1 MKMPSAQTIER
12 MRQFFKVLNFFMLW
26 MWRLGLRKWM
36 NICPPVMGRILVI
49 THIGRKT
56 GLHRRTPANYTIVD
70 GELYCMAG
78 FGKISDWYR
87 NMIKTPQVD
96 IWLPNSWWAGVTD
109 EVTGEENTLPII
121 RQLVKD
127 SGFAGLMFGLNA
139 YTMSDERL
147 AAATKSYRLLRIRR
161 TERLRGRCGPGDLA
175 WLWLIPAAVWLA
187 KYLL

>member
-1 MKMPSAQTIER
+1 MKMPSAQIIER
-12 MRQFFKVLNFFMLW
+12 MRQFFKALNVFMLW

-36 NICPPVMGRILVI
+36 NICPPVIGRILVI

-56 GLHRRTPANYTIVD
+56 GLPRHTPLNYTIVE

-87 NMIKTPQVD
+87 NMM
-96 IWLPNSWWAGVTD
+96 WAGVAE
-109 EVTGEENTLPII
+109 EVTGGDNTLPII

-127 SGFAGLMFGLNA
+127 SGVAGLMFGLNA
-139 YTMSDERL
+139 YTMSDEHL
-147 AAATKSYRLLRIRR
+147 AAATKSYRLMRIRR
-161 TERLRGRCGPGDLA
+161 TERLRGRGGPGDLA
-175 WLWLIPAAVWLA
+175 WLWLIPAAILLA